1 MRSLALFQQGQIKN
15 PLHCFGV
22 TVMSGTCTCA
32 HVDMYVA
39 CKYKGSQH
47 EWGSDVTGRPW
58 SPNTHHPRNSVHALG
73 DHLKKKKR
81 DKNDSV

>member
-1 MRSLALFQQGQIKN
+1 MRSLELFYQGQIKT

-22 TVMSGTCTCA
+22 TVRSETCTWT

-47 EWGSDVTGRPW
+47 EWGSDVTGRQ
-58 SPNTHHPRNSVHALG
+58 
-73 DHLKKKKR
+73 
-81 DKNDSV
+81 

>member
-1 MRSLALFQQGQIKN
+1 MRSLELFYQGQIKT

-22 TVMSGTCTCA
+22 TVRSETCTWT

-47 EWGSDVTGRPW
+47 EWGSDVTGRQW
-58 SPNTHHPRNSVHALG
+58 SPNTHHSRNSMHAPG
-73 DHLKKKKR
+73 DHLKKKK
-81 DKNDSV
+81 KGQK